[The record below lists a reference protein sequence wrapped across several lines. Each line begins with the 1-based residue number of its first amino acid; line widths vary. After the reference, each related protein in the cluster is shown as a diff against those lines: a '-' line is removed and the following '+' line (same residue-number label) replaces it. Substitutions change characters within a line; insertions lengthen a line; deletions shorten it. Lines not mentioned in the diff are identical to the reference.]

1 MAVRKDWWPSSR
13 DRQMAMAHNWKQA
26 LDNNGELWGVKVE
39 DVSEFA
45 ACTEKAAEAKKL
57 LDDKQTRTP
66 VIEERFR
73 ELIEKVEEK
82 ARYIKRRYFHIPPL
96 QREDFISLGLKI
108 PDRDPTPTGTPTAQ
122 AAIKTFLSGRHELGI
137 EIFYVNGDLNDP
149 ANKSFRVY
157 YKVIGTGEEP
167 PADPEELA
175 KSFTM
180 THKKRVIPFSYLDS
194 GKTCYVAVQIENGGK
209 KGPWGPMV
217 SAVIP

>member
-1 MAVRKDWWPSSR
+1 MGKRKDWWPTTK
-13 DRQMAMAHNWKQA
+13 DGQLAMAQNWTQA
-26 LDNNGELWGVKVE
+26 LANNGELWEIKVE
-39 DVSEFA
+39 DANEFT
-45 ACTEKAAEAKKL
+45 ACTKRAAEAKKL
-57 LDDKQTRTP
+57 LDDKHTCTP

-73 ELIEKVEEK
+73 ELMEKMGEK

-96 QREDFISLGLKI
+96 QREDFISLDLKI
-108 PDRDPTPTGTPTAQ
+108 PDREPTPTRTPTAQ
-122 AAIKTFLSGRHELGI
+122 ATVKAFLEGRHELGI
-137 EIFYVNGDLNDP
+137 EIFYVHGDPTDL

-157 YKVIGTGEEP
+157 YRVAGIGEEP

-180 THKKRVIPFSYLDS
+180 THKKKVIPFSYLDS
-194 GKTCYVAVQIENGGK
+194 GKTCYLAVQIENGDK